1 MNKKLKKLALLFCF
15 LFSFSLVQQAH
26 ATIVVVCNGGEVTD
40 VWYDDDGCGFELEVY
55 GYCGSSIN

>member
-26 ATIVVVCNGGEVTD
+26 ATIIVVCNNGEVSG
-40 VWYDDDGCGFELEVY
+40 VYYDDDGCGFDVETY
-55 GYCGSSIN
+55 GC